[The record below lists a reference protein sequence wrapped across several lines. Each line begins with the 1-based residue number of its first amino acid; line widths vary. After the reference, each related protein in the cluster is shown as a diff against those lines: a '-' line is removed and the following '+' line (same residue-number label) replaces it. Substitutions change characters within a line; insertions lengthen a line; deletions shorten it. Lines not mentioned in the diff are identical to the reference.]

1 MSGNINDYGFNSRQN
16 FVANPPNR
24 LRTDSIKPDNLHGF
38 SDDVETPEKVLEQ
51 ILAKKIDG
59 IEGDSIIR
67 NSNGSRNGNGFSP
80 EAVATRILSVVEK
93 TIANRAG
100 SDIEAQSLLQEARE
114 GIAQGFSEAREILSS
129 IANITEKMTSTIN
142 QQVDDTEAL
151 IFQGLDR
158 LDISYSAAGRQTS
171 GQSISEST
179 SFSSQFKQ
187 SNQASIQIIT
197 QDGDKI
203 DISYSAFIQA
213 ASSENIAYGG
223 RGFSASFGSSAQ
235 SSIDFQFRVQGNIN
249 EEEQQAIN
257 ALLDKVGNLAEQ
269 FFQGDVQAAFSAAQ
283 NIGFD
288 SNELKSFALDF
299 QQSTQAQVTQS
310 YQRTDK
316 INQPTG
322 SLVNASSP
330 SAAIAVLSQLEDL
343 IALAEKNTSISNA
356 DNMLKSLLSDMLDL
370 LNEDLELPEKNY
382 IKDIIH
388 DDS

>member
-1 MSGNINDYGFNSRQN
+1 MSGNIHDYGLNSRQN
-16 FVANPPNR
+16 FADNPFKG
-24 LRTDSIKPDNLHGF
+24 LRTDSFKPDDLQGF
-38 SDDVETPEKVLEQ
+38 SDDTFSPEKILEQ
-51 ILAKKIDG
+51 TLAKKIDG
-59 IEGDSIIR
+59 VEGGSIDR
-67 NSNGSRNGNGFSP
+67 SSNGFSP
-80 EAVATRILSVVEK
+80 EAVATRILSAVEDA
-93 TIANRAG
+93 IALRAG

-114 GIAQGFSEAREILSS
+114 GIAQGFSDAREILSS
-129 IANITEKMTSTIN
+129 IANVTEKMTSKIN
-142 QQVDDTEAL
+142 QQVDNTEAL

-158 LDISYSAAGRQTS
+158 LDSSFSGTALQTS
-171 GQSISEST
+171 GQSVSESA

-213 ASSENIAYGG
+213 ASSENVAYGG
-223 RGFSASFGSSAQ
+223 QSFSASFESSAQ
-235 SSIDFQFRVQGNIN
+235 SSINFQFSVQGNID

-269 FFQGDVQAAFSAAQ
+269 FFQGDVQAAFNAAQ

-288 SNELKSFALDF
+288 SRELKSFALDF
-299 QQSTQAQVTQS
+299 QQSTQVQVAQS
-310 YQRTDK
+310 YQRTEQ
-316 INQPTG
+316 INQPIG
-322 SLVNASSP
+322 SLANVSNPSP
-330 SAAIAVLSQLEDL
+330 AVSVLSQLEDL
-343 IALAEKNTSISNA
+343 IALAEENTSISNA

-388 DDS
+388 DN